1 VPNAIDIDLWNRD
14 GSAID
19 GFDPFTWLGNPDV
32 PERVRQRRALTS
44 ARRDVRDVRLAS
56 DPRGHGRLAL

>member
-1 VPNAIDIDLWNRD
+1 MPNAIDIDLWNRD

-32 PERVRQRRALTS
+32 RSEFVN
-44 ARRDVRDVRLAS
+44 DV
-56 DPRGHGRLAL
+56 P